1 MFCFEKQY
9 FVAANMFPLPGPMSE
24 YNILL
29 LDNYSFIKLKTVL
42 KGLIVVEKRRLGFD
56 ALFSPFRGQLFE
68 FCGPKTH
75 DANSNKPK
83 GGNPFL

>member
-42 KGLIVVEKRRLGFD
+42 KGLIVVDKGRLGSEPIFCCFRD
-56 ALFSPFRGQLFE
+56 NFSSFVDPRLMMPIRKNVGIPSE
-68 FCGPKTH
+68 
-75 DANSNKPK
+75 
-83 GGNPFL
+83 